1 MKTVNSL
8 SGGKTSGYIAANYPA
23 DYNVFA
29 LVRTND
35 KNCMFPDKKIRQE
48 VSDRIG
54 TEFIGT
60 LEMDT
65 IIYTMLDLEQYI
77 GKKINWV
84 TGLTFEEVVGLP
96 QNNVLPSPIRRY
108 CTEHLKMHP
117 IFEWWQKEINEVVEM
132 RIGFRANE
140 QRRANNTIKKLVNG
154 LLGIKHIVGQSKNGR
169 NKWATTY
176 YQKPVF
182 PLIDINNPIMKI
194 DVENYWKDKPVR
206 FAEINNCVGC
216 FHRNE
221 VLLKKM
227 WETHENKM
235 QFFSDLEKDRK
246 YNNDTFKMTDD
257 ITYEKIKNW
266 KLQVEL
272 SFEDFEECDSG
283 FCGL

>member
-8 SGGKTSGYIAANYPA
+8 SGGKTSSYIAANYPA

-29 LVRTND
+29 LVRTSD

-77 GKKINWV
+77 GKKIDWV

-272 SFEDFEECDSG
+272 SFDDFDECDSG
-283 FCGL
+283 YCGL

>member
-8 SGGKTSGYIAANYPA
+8 SGGKTSSYIAANYPA
-23 DYNVFA
+23 DYNVFS
-29 LVRTND
+29 LVRTNEM
-35 KNCMFPDKKIRQE
+35 NCLFPDEKIRQE

-54 TEFIGT
+54 QEFIGT

-65 IIYTMLDLEQYI
+65 IIYTMLDLEQFL
-77 GKKINWV
+77 GTKIDWI
-84 TGLTFEEVVGLP
+84 TGLTFEEIVKTKAK
-96 QNNVLPSPIRRY
+96 VLPSPIRRY
-108 CTEHLKMHP
+108 CTEHLKMRP
-117 IFEWWQKEINEVVEM
+117 IFEWWQKEIGEVVEM

-140 QRRANNTIKKLVNG
+140 QRRANNTKKKLVDG
-154 LLGIKHIVGQSKNGR
+154 LLGMKHIVGQSESGR

-182 PLIDINNPIMKI
+182 PLIDVHNPIMKI
-194 DVENYWKDKPVR
+194 DVENYWEDKPVR

-235 QFFSDLEKDRK
+235 QFFYDLEKGRIYK
-246 YNNDTFKMTDD
+246 NDTFKMTDD
-257 ITYEKIKNW
+257 VTYEKIKNW

-272 SFEDFEECDSG
+272 GFDDFSDCDSG
-283 FCGL
+283 YCGL

>member
-1 MKTVNSL
+1 MKTVNSI
-8 SGGKTSGYIAANYPA
+8 SGGKTSSYIAANYPA

-35 KNCMFPDKKIRQE
+35 KNCMFADKKIRQE

-77 GKKINWV
+77 GKKIDWV

-194 DVENYWKDKPVR
+194 DVQNYWKDKPVR

-272 SFEDFEECDSG
+272 SFEDFDECDSG
-283 FCGL
+283 YCGL

>member
-8 SGGKTSGYIAANYPA
+8 SGGKTSSYIAANYPA

-35 KNCMFPDKKIRQE
+35 KNCIFPDKKIRQV
-48 VSDRIG
+48 VSDKIG
-54 TEFIGT
+54 QDFIGT
-60 LEMDT
+60 LEMDK

-77 GKKINWV
+77 GKKIDWV
-84 TGLTFEEVVGLP
+84 TGLSFEEVVNLP

-108 CTEHLKMHP
+108 CTEHLKMIP

-140 QRRANNTIKKLVNG
+140 HRRANNMKKKLVNG
-154 LLGIKHIVGQSKNGR
+154 LLGIKHIVGKSENGR
-169 NKWATTY
+169 NKWKTTY
-176 YQKPVF
+176 FQKPTF
-182 PLIDINNPIMKI
+182 PLININKPIMKI

-272 SFEDFEECDSG
+272 SFDDFDECDSG
-283 FCGL
+283 YCGL